1 MGRTLDEIL
10 AQEKPEVAD
19 AAEEKAAAILRNI
32 RLAELSKDISLQ
44 SMRGVLKGANA
55 DDYRDRRDRF

>member
-10 AQEKPEVAD
+10 AQEKPEVVA
-19 AAEEKAAAILRNI
+19 AAEAKAAEMKRHIERTPV
-32 RLAELSKDISLQ
+32 RSLQ
-44 SMRGVLKGANA
+44 AMRGVLKGANT

>member
-1 MGRTLDEIL
+1 MDREPEQIL
-10 AQEKPEVAD
+10 VDGKPEVVA
-19 AAEEKAAAILRNI
+19 AAEDKAAEILRNI